1 MATRKKAA
9 PTGAKKR
16 NAASAATAASTT
28 KAGSTASPPRRNPF
42 AMLTRLAPKQLSSFT
57 TLLTKEGNAPEVGTV
72 VYVHGIGN
80 KPVASIL
87 KCQWDSALFG
97 AAMGDRT
104 RLAYWVNRNRYPEPE
119 AGTCAD
125 KDAPTAASS
134 APGGPGGLGV
144 RALAEAE
151 AETGPELDAQGR
163 RLMAALE
170 QRLQRAQERP
180 GGVGAKVLPLPE
192 GMRRWVTRLV
202 TELFLKDVRDFFFDA
217 KQREVMEQSVR
228 ERLDVGG
235 GPFIVIGHSQGSMIA
250 YHVLRQL
257 QKAQCD
263 VRLFVTIGSPLGIQE
278 VQDSLGKLGAGKTL
292 AVPECVDRWLNVAER
307 LDPVALDADLSNDYA
322 PNSRGVAVD
331 NVVGLQIN
339 PEWDSNPHSGTGYLS
354 IDTVREA
361 VRQTAGPA
369 FANRVGRSI
378 LMKDLVDQM
387 EDGRRE
393 QRHPTLI
400 QLVSDERSEDSLD
413 EVRRRL
419 EGLISEVLAYS
430 GASSE
435 DGRVQLMRRFI
446 SADLTR
452 SEIEQLRAHCGA
464 LKIDRVWR
472 NAVKRALLHQSTHT
486 IQARPANLGYGARG
500 QDIAWAV
507 LDTGITAAHP
517 HFKAWNNV
525 VAQWDCT
532 GNGAPQR
539 LGPGDKR
546 FGTLDGNGHGTHV
559 AATIAGALKLR
570 RDKADDTELDLQGMA
585 PEAKLYGFK
594 VLKDNGNGEDAY
606 IIKALDTIA
615 ELNERAG
622 KLVIHGVNLSLGGSF
637 DPSVF
642 GCGHT
647 PLCQELRRLWRQG
660 VLVCLAAGNEGYAL
674 LDSDGGMI
682 PANMDL
688 SIGDPANLD
697 EAIAVGS
704 VHKTNPHT
712 YGVSYFSSRG
722 PTADGRMKPDLVAPG
737 ENILSARHQ
746 WPKGAATARD
756 YYVEMSGTSMA
767 TPHVSGLLAAFL
779 SVRKEFIGYPDRV
792 KALLLAH
799 CTDLARDP
807 YIQGKGMPNL
817 VKMLMNT

>member
-1 MATRKKAA
+1 MATKKPRAGAA
-9 PTGAKKR
+9 DPRRDRT
-16 NAASAATAASTT
+16 
-28 KAGSTASPPRRNPF
+28 AGSTRRNPF
-42 AMLTRLAPKQLSSFT
+42 AMFSHLVAGQATAFPRLLA
-57 TLLTKEGNAPEVGTV
+57 KEGSAPGIGTI

-80 KPVASIL
+80 KPVASVL

-97 AAMGDRT
+97 APMGDRT
-104 RLAYWVNRNRYPEPE
+104 RLAYWVDRERYPVPEP
-119 AGTCAD
+119 GLCAD
-125 KDAPTAASS
+125 RDMPAGDGAG
-134 APGGPGGLGV
+134 GGPQAL
-144 RALAEAE
+144 ALAEANP
-151 AETGPELDAQGR
+151 GPELDAQGR
-163 RLMAALE
+163 RTMAALE
-170 QRLQRAQERP
+170 RRLRQGVDRP

-192 GMRRWVTRLV
+192 GVRRWVTRLL

-217 KQREVMEQSVR
+217 GKRRLMERSLR
-228 ERLDVGG
+228 ERLDAGG

-257 QKAQCD
+257 QKADCD

-278 VQDSLGKLGAGKTL
+278 VQDVLGKLGAGTPL

-307 LDPVALDADLSNDYA
+307 LDPVALDADIANDYA
-322 PNSRGVAVD
+322 PNSCGVGVD
-331 NVVGLQIN
+331 NIVGLQIN
-339 PEWDSNPHSGTGYLS
+339 PEWETNPHSGTGYLA
-354 IDTVREA
+354 IDSVREA
-361 VRQTAGPA
+361 VREVAGSA
-369 FANRVGRSI
+369 FGNRVGRSI
-378 LMKDLVDQM
+378 LMKDLVDAM

-400 QLVSDERSEDSLD
+400 QLVSADGAESSLD

-419 EGLISEVLAYS
+419 EGLIAEVLAYS
-430 GASSE
+430 DATPE
-435 DGRVQLMRRFI
+435 EGRVQIMRRFI

-452 SEIEQLRAHCGA
+452 SEIEQLRSHCRE

-500 QDIAWAV
+500 QEIAWAV
-507 LDTGITAAHP
+507 LDTGISAAHP
-517 HFKAWNNV
+517 HFKAHGNV

-532 GNGAPQR
+532 GSGAPRR
-539 LGPGDKR
+539 LAPGDKA
-546 FGTLDGNGHGTHV
+546 FGSLDGNGHGTHV
-559 AATIAGALKLR
+559 AATIAGAWQLP
-570 RDKADDTELDLQGMA
+570 RDKGGAATLDLQGMA
-585 PEAKLYGFK
+585 PEARLYGFK
-594 VLKDNGNGEDAY
+594 VLRNDGGGEDAY
-606 IIKALDTIA
+606 IIKGLDVIA

-622 KLVIHGVNLSLGGSF
+622 KLVIHGDNLSHGGGF

-674 LDSDGGMI
+674 LESDSGVI

-704 VHKTNPHT
+704 IHKSNPHT

-737 ENILSARHQ
+737 ENILSARHK
-746 WPKGAATARD
+746 WPQGAATARD

-767 TPHVSGLLAAFL
+767 APHVSGLLAAFL
-779 SVRKEFIGYPDRV
+779 SARREFIGYPDRV

-799 CTDLARDP
+799 CTDLGRDP
-807 YIQGKGMPNL
+807 YIQGRGMPNL
-817 VKMLMNT
+817 VKMLLNT